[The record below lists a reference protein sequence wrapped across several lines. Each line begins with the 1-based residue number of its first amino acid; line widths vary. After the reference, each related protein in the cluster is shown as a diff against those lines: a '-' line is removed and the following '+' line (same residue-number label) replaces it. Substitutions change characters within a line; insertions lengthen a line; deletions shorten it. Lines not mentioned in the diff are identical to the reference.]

1 MVRVGRR
8 IVRRQF
14 HDRERRKTIVRVPG
28 GLQRLNRLDPVFDC
42 EVNLAMDERKEFPVV
57 KVALRQ
63 RHIHVKELRIG
74 AGTDQLLREGRELR
88 GSVNRDFQHRG
99 WTRCTEFVSFYLS
112 GAETTGSA
120 AEQPEYL
127 LANGWWGCQIACRH
141 KEIDGPDTAT
151 ILAEEPDNHALL
163 CRVDIKKPSPESS
176 RGTCGF
182 QESSLS
188 VAT

>member
-14 HDRERRKTIVRVPG
+14 HNRERRETIVRIPG
-28 GLQRLNRLDPVFDC
+28 RLQRMNRLDPVFDC
-42 EVNLAMDERKEFPVV
+42 EINLAMDERKEFSVV

-63 RHIHVKELRIG
+63 RHIHLKKLRVG
-74 AGTDQLLREGRELR
+74 ASADQLLRKGQELG
-88 GSVNRDFQHRG
+88 GSVNRDFQHRDR
-99 WTRCTEFVSFYLS
+99 TRCTEFISFYLS
-112 GAETTGSA
+112 GADTTGSA

-127 LANGWWGCQIACRH
+127 LANGWWSGQILGRH
-141 KEIDGPDTAT
+141 EGIDGPDAAT
-151 ILAEEPDNHALL
+151 VLAEEPDDHALL

-176 RGTCGF
+176 RGTGGF

-188 VAT
+188 